1 MQTTTRYPLI
11 LKLLLGLG
19 GVWLA
24 SLIMLLLAPMINAYG
39 LTFGIPL
46 ASALAGVMVIAAM
59 LVLFLSMPLSWGL
72 ACVGLILEWLARH
85 RNKPKRKL
93 KRKPRPEGRRLRS
106 NVAQRV
112 TVQRLAET
120 REIRQEST
128 ELELCQGLEVELEM
142 GIRRGRN

>member
-1 MQTTTRYPLI
+1 
-11 LKLLLGLG
+11 
-19 GVWLA
+19 
-24 SLIMLLLAPMINAYG
+24 MLLLAALPLNAYG

-59 LVLFLSMPLSWGL
+59 LVLFLSMPLNWGL
-72 ACVGLILEWLARH
+72 ACAGLILEWLARH
-85 RNKPKRKL
+85 RNEPKRKL
-93 KRKPRPEGRRLRS
+93 KRKPGAEDRSILS

-112 TVQRLAET
+112 TVQRLAEP

-128 ELELCQGLEVELEM
+128 EVELCQGLEVELEM

>member
-24 SLIMLLLAPMINAYG
+24 ALIMLLLTPLINAYG
-39 LTFGIPL
+39 DAFGIPL
-46 ASALAGVMVIAAM
+46 ASALAGVMGIASM

-72 ACVGLILEWLARH
+72 ACAGLILEWLARH
-85 RNKPKRKL
+85 RNEPKRKL
-93 KRKPRPEGRRLRS
+93 KRKPRREDSSVLS
-106 NVAQRV
+106 KVAQRV

-120 REIRQEST
+120 REIRQVST
-128 ELELCQGLEVELEM
+128 ELELCQGREVELEM
-142 GIRRGRN
+142 GIRRTRN

>member
-39 LTFGIPL
+39 HAFGIPIL
-46 ASALAGVMVIAAM
+46 SYMTGVTVIAAM

-85 RNKPKRKL
+85 RSEPKSKL
-93 KRKPRPEGRRLRS
+93 KRKPRPEGRCVLS

-112 TVQRLAET
+112 TVQRLAES

-128 ELELCQGLEVELEM
+128 EVELCQGLEVELEM

>member
-1 MQTTTRYPLI
+1 MQTSTRFPLI

-24 SLIMLLLAPMINAYG
+24 
-39 LTFGIPL
+39 
-46 ASALAGVMVIAAM
+46 
-59 LVLFLSMPLSWGL
+59 
-72 ACVGLILEWLARH
+72 RH
-85 RNKPKRKL
+85 RNEPKRKL
-93 KRKPRPEGRRLRS
+93 KRKPRPEDRSVLS

-112 TVQRLAET
+112 TVQRLAEP

-128 ELELCQGLEVELEM
+128 EVELCLGLEVELEM